1 MSIRTLL
8 TSTGGN
14 TMQCSSCGSE
24 LPDGATICPACGR
37 NPGDTEQEQESCAF
51 CRLSFKEKVKA
62 CFASAA
68 ETVRNTADFKGRAGR
83 CEFFSYLAASFVLL
97 LLATIVLPQVASV
110 ALAGMLAIP
119 GLTLSMRRMRDAGVM
134 PWIPLIPLIW
144 PLVFILAKATGRAS
158 AAAVNATFGIAC
170 CVAFAV
176 YFLAFRPSVKT
187 DA

>member
-1 MSIRTLL
+1 
-8 TSTGGN
+8 
-14 TMQCSSCGSE
+14 MQCSSCGSE

-37 NPGDTEQEQESCAF
+37 NPGDTEQAQESCAF
-51 CRLSFKEKVKA
+51 CRLSFTEKVKA

-68 ETVRNTADFKGRAGR
+68 ETVRNTADFTGRASR

-119 GLTLSMRRMRDAGVM
+119 GLSLSMRRMRDAGIM
-134 PWIPLIPLIW
+134 PWIPLIPLVW
-144 PLVFILAKATGRAS
+144 PVVFIFSKVTGSAS
-158 AAAVNATFGIAC
+158 AAVNATFGIAC

-176 YFLAFRPSVKT
+176 YFLAFRPSAKT

>member
-1 MSIRTLL
+1 
-8 TSTGGN
+8 
-14 TMQCSSCGSE
+14 MQCSSCGSE

-37 NPGDTEQEQESCAF
+37 NPADAGQAQEACSFCKLSC
-51 CRLSFKEKVKA
+51 KEKVKA

-68 ETVRNTADFKGRAGR
+68 ETVRNTADFRGRSGR
-83 CEFFSYLAASFVLL
+83 REFFCYLAASFALL
-97 LLATIVLPQVASV
+97 LLATIILPKVASV

-134 PWIPLIPLIW
+134 PWIPLIPLVW
-144 PLVFILAKATGRAS
+144 PLVCILGKMTGSAS
-158 AAAVNATFGIAC
+158 SAAVNATFGICC

-176 YFLAFRPSVKT
+176 YFLAFRPSAPGGRP

>member
-1 MSIRTLL
+1 
-8 TSTGGN
+8 
-14 TMQCSSCGSE
+14 MQCSSCGSE

-37 NPGDTEQEQESCAF
+37 NPGDTEQAQESCAF
-51 CRLSFKEKVKA
+51 CRLSFTEKVKA

-68 ETVRNTADFKGRAGR
+68 ETVRNTADFTGRASR

-97 LLATIVLPQVASV
+97 LLATILLPQVASV

-119 GLTLSMRRMRDAGVM
+119 GLSLSMRRMRDAGIM
-134 PWIPLIPLIW
+134 PWIPLIPLVW
-144 PLVFILAKATGRAS
+144 PVVFLFSKATGS
-158 AAAVNATFGIAC
+158 AGQAVNATFGIAC

-176 YFLAFRPSVKT
+176 YFLAFRPSAKT